1 MSTKTPTIPT
11 VDISPLFGTDAE
23 AIAAVD
29 RAIGKACEESGAFL
43 AIGIP
48 KPICPDD
55 EQTNK
60 LLAFYELPM
69 AERQSLSIRKNNPES
84 DRDYRGYSATLKGG
98 WAHNEMYDIG
108 PPYEVTVPDLPH
120 AEQLIES
127 NAWPSTEPADGW
139 QQEMETYFNHMHDF
153 SDKLM
158 RSMIRYL
165 GANEQVG
172 AARFEKSNST
182 LRLLNYPKMPEG
194 LVIGDIE
201 NATREFGGEQLRVM
215 AIEHKDQCCLSLLWQ
230 SDVGGLQ
237 MQAPSG
243 EWQAIPEEADAISIH
258 LGMSMESMSGNVFAA
273 TPHRVLGR
281 GNQARQSIGFFF
293 EPNPHG
299 STLPF
304 TCEAAEPPTPIE
316 DTYAGQLL
324 QTFAERQAR
333 RAEQERQESA
343 K

>member
-1 MSTKTPTIPT
+1 MQKRIPTIPA
-11 VDISPLFGTDAE
+11 VDIAPLFGTDSA

-29 RAIGKACEESGAFL
+29 QAIGKACEEAGAFL

-48 KPICPDD
+48 KPVCPDSS
-55 EQTNK
+55 QTKK
-60 LLAFYELPM
+60 LLAFYELPI
-69 AERQSLSIRKNNPES
+69 EVRQSLGTRRINPAS
-84 DRDYRGYSATLKGG
+84 SRDYRGYYASLKGG

-108 PPYEVTVPDLPH
+108 PAYEVTVPDLPY

-127 NAWPSTEPADGW
+127 NAWPPYEPTDGW
-139 QQEMETYFNHMHDF
+139 QQEMETYYNHMHDF
-153 SDKLM
+153 SEKLM
-158 RSMIRYL
+158 RSMLRYL
-165 GANEQVG
+165 GANEEVG
-172 AARFEKSNST
+172 AARFENSNST
-182 LRLLNYPKMPEG
+182 LRLLNYPELPDG
-194 LVIGDIE
+194 LIIGEQE

-258 LGMSMESMSGNVFAA
+258 LGMSMERMSGDVFAA
-273 TPHRVLGR
+273 TPHRVLGK
-281 GNQARQSIGFFF
+281 GNTARQSIGFFF

-304 TCEAAEPPTPIE
+304 TREAQEPPTPIE
-316 DTYAGQLL
+316 ETYAGQLL
-324 QTFAERQAR
+324 QTFAERQAKR
-333 RAEQERQESA
+333 EAQEAAS
-343 K
+343 